1 MVKIDTILP
10 SYCMRKF
17 NIFFNIFKKNLL
29 TYAISFL
36 TAVFWSSYCISAPQT
51 PSQALPKMFQ
61 QPTGIDY
68 YQFKEQQ
75 EVVPQLPIVQFE
87 QQEDTGITIIPRTMI
102 ILAPKELQKI
112 ISIKKYQEKIIG
124 NPLSVSD
131 LYKLALEIEKDFN
144 DNGYPLVRV
153 TLPAQELEAEDATI
167 FFKVID
173 GFIEKV
179 DLSKVPTAQ
188 TLRTFA
194 YLKPLVNKKALK
206 ISQMERQLLLASN
219 SAGISLASTLIPGE
233 KEGGTRLVIEA
244 KHKLISGGVNFDNT
258 QSKELGRQQG
268 QSRLVLSSPLGLGE
282 TVSLFGLARPT
293 YKGMSGAGYEVPI
306 RAGGVSISVPVGNK
320 GLTLGASYMESMT
333 RPGDELES
341 LGLEANMKSAS
352 VTSSYPLVYKRNA
365 AVFARA
371 SLGWTDEVQH
381 TNAGGVDEDLSH
393 DRITTARIGL
403 SYNGCYKGCLGLDAQ
418 VSRGLEIGSRSN
430 SQVGN
435 GTPLSRSS
443 ASSNFTHFRMNAN
456 YVVRPHDDFV
466 FKINAG
472 GQYTLNDLLNSE
484 QSGIT
489 GENSL
494 SGLTSGAITGDE
506 SWFVRGQLNREYKLS
521 EDLIISPYI
530 YTAGGTAYLNQPSA
544 TERSATSA
552 KAIGM
557 GLEFS
562 SGDEYFF
569 DKRVSAKV
577 ELSKNWATTNIE
589 DVSDTRL
596 NRQQLLVT
604 MAMRF

>member
-17 NIFFNIFKKNLL
+17 IIFFNIFKKNLL

-179 DLSKVPTAQ
+179 DLSKVPAAQ

-268 QSRLVLSSPLGLGE
+268 QARLVLSSPLGLGE

>member
-1 MVKIDTILP
+1 
-10 SYCMRKF
+10 MRKF
-17 NIFFNIFKKNLL
+17 NIFFNIFKKNII

-179 DLSKVPTAQ
+179 DLSKVPAAQ

-268 QSRLVLSSPLGLGE
+268 QARLVLSSPLGLGE

-352 VTSSYPLVYKRNA
+352 VTSSYPLVYKRNV

>member
-17 NIFFNIFKKNLL
+17 IIFFNIFKKNLL

-179 DLSKVPTAQ
+179 DLSKVPAAQ

>member
-10 SYCMRKF
+10 SYFMRKF
-17 NIFFNIFKKNLL
+17 NIFFNIFKKNII
-29 TYAISFL
+29 TYTIYFL
-36 TAVFWSSYCISAPQT
+36 TPVFWSSYCISAPQT

-61 QPTGIDY
+61 KPTGIDY

-75 EVVPQLPIVQFE
+75 EVIPQLPIVQFE

-131 LYKLALEIEKDFN
+131 LYNLALEIEKDFN

-179 DLSKVPTAQ
+179 DLSKVPAAQ

-194 YLKPLVNKKALK
+194 YLKPLVKKKALK

-268 QSRLVLSSPLGLGE
+268 QARLVLSSPLGLGE

-306 RAGGVSISVPVGNK
+306 RAGGVSISVPVRNK

-352 VTSSYPLVYKRNA
+352 VTSSYPLVYKRNV

-393 DRITTARIGL
+393 DRITAARIGL

-562 SGDEYFF
+562 SRDEYFF